1 MPRPPQQP
9 GTSEFTAAEDLAA
22 YELLIARYR
31 RDPDQPADEVP
42 VSPYFGA
49 LLNAPTFAAAL
60 GRLGT
65 LVRTAG
71 DREGTYSHLDR
82 ELVDQVLAPY
92 LGTNVVMKTH
102 VPDALAVG
110 VRLEAIDALRA
121 GRDEDLTDDERLLA
135 RYIRQ
140 VVDGSVDDATFDAIE
155 ARLGTRGLV
164 EYTIFVAL
172 LQLIMR
178 LYQAFGL
185 PDPSDEEIDELIRQF
200 REGERELPDYRLRIQ

>member
-1 MPRPPQQP
+1 MSRPPQKP
-9 GTSEFTAAEDLAA
+9 NKSAFTEDADVEA
-22 YELLIARYR
+22 FEALISRYR
-31 RDPDQPADEVP
+31 RDPS
-42 VSPYFGA
+42 VSWEDVKISEYFGA
-49 LLNAPTFAAAL
+49 LLNAPPFAAAL

-82 ELVDQVLAPY
+82 EFVDQVLAPY
-92 LGTNVVMKTH
+92 LKTNVVMVTH

-110 VRLEAIDALRA
+110 MPIESIDALQA
-121 GRDEDLTDDERLLA
+121 GRDEDLSDDEQLLA
-135 RYIRQ
+135 TYIRQ
-140 VVDGSVDDATFDAIE
+140 VVDGEVTDESWASME

-164 EYTIFVAL
+164 EYSIFITL

-185 PDPSDEEIDELIRQF
+185 PDPTNEDVGALLEEF
-200 REGERELPDYRLRIQ
+200 RSGRREPPDYRARIQ

>member
-1 MPRPPQQP
+1 MPRPPAQP
-9 GTSEFTAAEDLAA
+9 RKDQFVDQADLEA
-22 YELLIARYR
+22 YEALVGRYR
-31 RDPDQPADEVP
+31 KDPSVPWDQVP
-42 VSPYFGA
+42 ISPYFGA
-49 LLNAPTFAAAL
+49 LLNSPQFAAGL

-82 ELVDQVLAPY
+82 EFVDQVLAPY

-110 VRLEAIDALRA
+110 MRPEAIEALRA
-121 GRDEDLTDDERLLA
+121 GRDEDLTEDEQLLA
-135 RYIRQ
+135 TYIRQ
-140 VVDGSVDDATFDAIE
+140 VVDGAVTDDVWNAME

-164 EYTIFVAL
+164 EYSIFIAL

-185 PDPSDEEIDELIRQF
+185 PDPPNEEIDQLLEEF
-200 REGERELPDYRLRIQ
+200 RAGKRELPDYRVRIQ

>member
-82 ELVDQVLAPY
+82 ELVDQVLSPY

-121 GRDEDLTDDERLLA
+121 GRDDDLTDDERLLA

>member
-9 GTSEFTAAEDLAA
+9 GTSEFTAAEDIAA

>member
-1 MPRPPQQP
+1 MPRPVTRPDRDA
-9 GTSEFTAAEDLAA
+9 FTTAEDRDA
-22 YELLIARYR
+22 YDTLVARFR
-31 RDPDQPADEVP
+31 TTPDEEPKL
-42 VSPYFGA
+42 SPYFGA

-71 DREGTYSHLDR
+71 DRDDTYSHVDR

-92 LGTNVVMKTH
+92 FGSNVVMRTH
-102 VPDALAVG
+102 VPDALSTG
-110 VRLEAIDALRA
+110 VRLEAIEALRA

-135 RYIRQ
+135 TYVRQ
-140 VVDGSVDDATFDAIE
+140 VVDGRVEDATFDAVE
-155 ARLGTRGLV
+155 RRLGKRGAV
-164 EYTIFVAL
+164 EYTIFIAF

-185 PDPSDEEIDELIRQF
+185 ENPSDEEIDELVRKF
-200 REGERELPDYRLRIQ
+200 RDGELEPPDYRARIR

>member
-9 GTSEFTAAEDLAA
+9 GTREFTAAEDLAA

-121 GRDEDLTDDERLLA
+121 GRDDDLTDDERLLA

-185 PDPSDEEIDELIRQF
+185 PDPGDEEIDELIRQF